1 VRLAICPQGID
12 VLKEE
17 LAYLTLALLA
27 IGCSFTPLLAQT
39 ATLVYNIHVDV
50 ICLACPL
57 YSLKVTLNDGAG
69 RVIVERDLPT
79 VYEITL
85 TYTTTTPVNSLT
97 VYAFGVA
104 SFGLV
109 SGSSIVTVGYGGDY
123 WTSVRLR

>member
-1 VRLAICPQGID
+1 M
-12 VLKEE
+12 KEK
-17 LAYLTLALLA
+17 LAYLTLALLVL
-27 IGCSFTPLLAQT
+27 GLSFTPLLAQT
-39 ATLVYNIHVDV
+39 TTLVYNIHVDI

-57 YSLKVTLNDGAG
+57 YSLKVTLNDETG
-69 RVIVERDLPT
+69 RVIVERDIPD

-109 SGSSIVTVGYGGDY
+109 SGSAIVTVGNGGDY
-123 WTSVRLR
+123 WTAVRLR